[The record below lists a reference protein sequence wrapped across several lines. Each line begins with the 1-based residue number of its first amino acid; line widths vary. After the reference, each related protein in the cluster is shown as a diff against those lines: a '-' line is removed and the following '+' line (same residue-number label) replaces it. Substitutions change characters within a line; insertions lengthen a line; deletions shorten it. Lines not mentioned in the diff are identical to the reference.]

1 MNPQQLQ
8 KMMKQAQ
15 QMQGKMQQA
24 QAEIEAKEFSYTAGG
39 GVLSLTM
46 LGSKEITSIEIK
58 EELLDV
64 EEKDM
69 LQDLIMTS
77 INTLNKQIDEEVNST
92 MGQFTQGLP
101 F

>member
-15 QMQGKMQQA
+15 QMQGKMQNA
-24 QAEIEAKEFSYTAGG
+24 QAEIEAKEFSYSAGG
-39 GVLSLTM
+39 GVVEITM
-46 LGSKEITSIEIK
+46 LGNKQVTSISIK
-58 EELLDV
+58 EDLLDV
-64 EEKDM
+64 DEKEM
-69 LQDLIMTS
+69 LQDLIMSS
-77 INTLNKQIDEEVNST
+77 INTLNTQIDEELNSV

>member
-15 QMQGKMQQA
+15 KMQGDMQKT
-24 QAEIEAKEFSYTAGG
+24 QAEIEAKEFNYSAGG
-39 GVLSLTM
+39 GVVEITM
-46 LGSKEITSIEIK
+46 LGSKEMTSLNIK
-58 EELLDV
+58 EDLLDV
-64 EEKDM
+64 DEKEM
-69 LQDLIMTS
+69 LEDLIMS
-77 INTLNKQIDEEVNST
+77 AVNAVNKQIDDELAAK

>member
-15 QMQGKMQQA
+15 KMQGDMQKA
-24 QAEIEAKEFSYTAGG
+24 QADLEAKEYSYSAGG
-39 GVLSLTM
+39 GVVEITM
-46 LGSKEITSIEIK
+46 LGSKVITALNIK
-58 EELLDV
+58 DELLDV

-69 LQDLIMTS
+69 LQDLIIS
-77 INTLNKQIDEEVNST
+77 AVNTLSKQIDDELNAV